1 MRARL
6 MTALALMTAA
16 VPPPALAQ
24 EPLRADTVSAAV
36 VAEGKR
42 VFEGKAGGALCFSC
56 HGFNAQGMPGIGPN
70 LRDRKWLHGDGTLA
84 FLEKVIKAG
93 VTKPKESAV
102 PMLPMGGAQ
111 LNDAQVKAVAAYI
124 YSMNSP

>member
-1 MRARL
+1 MRTRSMA
-6 MTALALMTAA
+6 ALALMTLAA
-16 VPPPALAQ
+16 PRPGLAQ
-24 EPLRADTVSAAV
+24 EPQRADTVSVGA
-36 VAEGKR
+36 VAEGKK

-56 HGFNAQGMPGIGPN
+56 HGMNAQGMPGIGPN

-84 FLEKVIKAG
+84 FLEKLIKAG
-93 VTKPKESAV
+93 VAKPKESAV

-124 YSMNSP
+124 YSLNG